1 MATKQTE
8 ELGSYCGSLDRLEDD
23 YSLSYADILAWSE
36 WNVRRIS
43 MPKLIDYISSK
54 SSIGEDYNDAIGF
67 VGKSIT
73 IDKIKSSGKSTRGV
87 CFPNGI
93 SLCEKDIMDS
103 WIGYY
108 QVNPTSYGFQDNADI
123 PANVCYGTFGMDT
136 VYIQDLFVKNLHTA
150 DSSSSGGAS
159 SEMETATITN
169 LTTDTLIPKDSCG
182 LVHIRGGI
190 SFDSDVYGI
199 FKFDNGTYCFD
210 SDVKVGDNG
219 NGSLFV
225 GLVSTNE
232 LSPNSTNSD
241 GDFVMEMYG
250 GFKFINVRPNQKY
263 LIAGSDED
271 EFFNVAGGT
280 TKTYNRTEIDNKIK
294 ALEARI
300 AALEAK

>member
-8 ELGSYCGSLDRLEDD
+8 ELGSYCGSLDSLEDD

-103 WIGYY
+103 WIGRNVIEPSAYGD
-108 QVNPTSYGFQDNADI
+108 QVNATTE
-123 PANVCYGTFGMDT
+123 ANVCYGTFSMGK
-136 VYIQDLFVKNLHTA
+136 VYINELWVNNLHTA
-150 DSSSSGGAS
+150 ESSGGSSSS
-159 SEMETATITN
+159 EMDNATITN
-169 LTTDTLIPKDSCG
+169 LTTDTITPKESCG

-210 SDVKVGDNG
+210 NDVKVGDNG
-219 NGSLFV
+219 SGSLTAE
-225 GLVSTNE
+225 LVSTNE
-232 LSPNSTNSD
+232 LSPKSTNYD
-241 GDFVMEMYG
+241 GDFAMDMYG
-250 GFKFINVRPNQKY
+250 GFRFVNVRPNQKY

-280 TKTYNRTEIDNKIK
+280 TKTYNQTEIDNKIK